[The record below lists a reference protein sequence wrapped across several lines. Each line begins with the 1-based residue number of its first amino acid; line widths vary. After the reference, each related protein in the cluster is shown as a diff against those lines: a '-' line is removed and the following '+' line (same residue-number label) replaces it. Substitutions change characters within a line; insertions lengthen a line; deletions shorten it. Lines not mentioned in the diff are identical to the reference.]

1 MEYKDKMFTENG
13 KIRFKNY
20 YLVLNN
26 STSEE
31 IDEIPVD
38 CINSI
43 TSAIDKNGNPGLL
56 ISFYD
61 EEFCYDRVISCDSID
76 SVRTEEIIM

>member
-1 MEYKDKMFTENG
+1 MDKMFTENG
-13 KIRFKNY
+13 KISYKNY

-43 TSAIDKNGNPGLL
+43 TPAIDKNGNAGLL

-61 EEFCYDRVISCDSID
+61 EEFCYNRTISCDSID
-76 SVRTEEIIM
+76 SVRIEEIIM

>member
-1 MEYKDKMFTENG
+1 MDKMFTEND
-13 KIRFKNY
+13 KISYNNY

-31 IDEIPVD
+31 IDELPID

-43 TSAIDKNGNPGLL
+43 TPAIDKNGNAGLL

-61 EEFCYDRVISCDSID
+61 EEFCYDRVISCDSIGW
-76 SVRTEEIIM
+76 VRIEEFKL